1 MAKQVCDLRAGKG
14 ITVAQSNE
22 HLRVGQQN
30 AYMKKVSGTQDPTR
44 EHLNFE
50 IGRGGV
56 VKEVDKDT
64 SIPTRIREILK
75 ARGITDPNA
84 GLSEDDPRRRRT
96 VANIILEGSRDVM
109 RQLAFGNQEVNF
121 KRGSDN
127 SQVTRCPGIEKWAQ
141 DMYHFMADKY
151 GEDNIAAFVVHLDE
165 TLPHIHCTLLPITE
179 KNKFSYNKFFG
190 GNKED
195 GSRKFKELHDQLA
208 EVNAKYGLE
217 RGDSIATTN
226 AKHKSYM
233 QWLEEQI
240 DSGKVTLN
248 EQEQKMTEQSTQI
261 TANQGR
267 LDNLE
272 TEIKRAE
279 KRYKGLTT
287 MIINLREQKQIIITE
302 IGGLEEEYKNGHIP
316 IDELEEKKQKLE
328 NQLNDIQTKL
338 DDKKTKLD
346 AAMTQLEKLTG
357 MKENLEKAYDSL
369 YEQVE
374 KNSPTLEDAAMREM
388 TTMMWSEAIEE
399 VQKEHQRLCDFS
411 KKLPPGLRNEF
422 EGLIDGS
429 FIEDIAER
437 GNAIVAAATA
447 IFTGLIDGATKYA
460 QDHGG
465 SGNGPGSGWRRKED
479 EDEYAYRRRCCI
491 MGRMMM
497 RPAGRKLKR

>member
-1 MAKQVCDLRAGKG
+1 MAKQVCDLKPSKG
-14 ITVAQSNE
+14 MTRAQSNE
-22 HLRVGQQN
+22 HLRIAQQS
-30 AYMKKVSGTQDPTR
+30 AYNTKVSGTQDPTR

-50 IGRGGV
+50 IGRGGI

-75 ARGITDPNA
+75 TRGITDPNA

-141 DMYHFMADKY
+141 DMYRFMADKY

-240 DSGKVTLN
+240 ESNKESLN
-248 EQEQKMTEQSTQI
+248 RQEQKITEQSAQI
-261 TANQGR
+261 TAKQR
-267 LDNLE
+267 ELDNLE
-272 TEIKRAE
+272 VELKKAE

-287 MIINLREQKQIIITE
+287 MITNLREQKQKIITE
-302 IGGLEEEYKNGHIP
+302 IDGLEAEYKNGHIS

-328 NQLNDIQTKL
+328 NLLNEIQTKL
-338 DDKKTKLD
+338 DDKSTKLD
-346 AAMTQLEKLTG
+346 AAMAELEKLSG
-357 MKENLEKAYDSL
+357 MKENLEQAYNAL
-369 YEQVE
+369 QEQVE
-374 KNSPTLEDAAMREM
+374 KDCPELEDIAMRDM
-388 TTMMWSEAIEE
+388 TSVMWSEATEG
-399 VQKEHQRLCDFS
+399 VHKEHQMLCDFS
-411 KKLPPGLRNEF
+411 KKLPPELRSEF
-422 EGLIDGS
+422 EGLIEGS

-437 GNAIVAAATA
+437 GMEIVATSTA
-447 IFTGLIDGATKYA
+447 IFMGLIDGATKFS
-460 QDHGG
+460 QENGG
-465 SGNGPGSGWRRKED
+465 GGNGPGSGWRRKED